1 MMLSSNPTPQAILA
15 AAAAQAAPAAALAYC
30 MAWSLIRAS

>member
-1 MMLSSNPTPQAILA
+1 MMLSSNPTPQAIL
-15 AAAAQAAPAAALAYC
+15 AAAQAAPAAALAYC